1 MPSRT
6 RNKNIKYLKIKKGEH
21 DISKHIYHKK
31 TKMDEIKQGWK
42 KRISWLL
49 IAITVVI
56 VYKLLDNFSNVQQ
69 WFNKLFLI
77 LKPFLIGI
85 LISYILFIPCRKI
98 ENIYKKAKPKIIAKK
113 ARGLAVITTYILFIL
128 IIILIINCIF
138 PVIKDSILELV
149 NNVPNYY
156 ETLVNQYKELPEDS
170 ILKSEIIQDKM
181 TELTNIDMKQF
192 LNINNE
198 KILEY
203 IKNIIDIFS
212 GIFDVFVSIIVS
224 VYILLQRSAIIGFLR
239 KLTRAIFKKETYE
252 IINKYFTKGNEVFF
266 TFVSSQ
272 LLDAVIVGILTT
284 IAMMILKVKYAPL
297 IGFTIGLF
305 NMIPYIGAIVA
316 VGMGIFITFI
326 TGGLGKAIA
335 MAIVVIILQQIDA
348 NIINPK
354 IIGTSL
360 EISPLLVI
368 FSITIGGAYFGILGM
383 FLAVPIAVVIR
394 TILLD
399 YVDNKNKIRDEEE
412 KITQKEGIK

>member
-1 MPSRT
+1 
-6 RNKNIKYLKIKKGEH
+6 
-21 DISKHIYHKK
+21 
-31 TKMDEIKQGWK
+31 MDEIKQNWK
-42 KRISWLL
+42 KRTSWLL
-49 IAITVVI
+49 IAIIVVVI
-56 VYKLLDNFSNVQQ
+56 YKMLDNFSSVQE
-69 WFNKLFLI
+69 WFGKLFLI
-77 LKPFLIGI
+77 LKPFLIGL

-98 ENIYKKAKPKIIAKK
+98 ESIYKKAKLKFISKK
-113 ARGLAVITTYILFIL
+113 ARGLSVITTYILFVLVIV
-128 IIILIINCIF
+128 IIINCIF
-138 PVIKDSILELV
+138 PVLKNSIVELV
-149 NNVPNYY
+149 SNVPNYY
-156 ETLVNQYKELPEDS
+156 ESLVNQYKELPEDS

-198 KILEY
+198 KIIEY
-203 IKNIIDIFS
+203 VKNIIDIFS

-224 VYILLQRSAIIGFLR
+224 VYILLQRSEIVGFLR
-239 KLTRAIFKKETYE
+239 KFARAIFKKDTYE
-252 IINKYFTKGNEVFF
+252 AVDKYFTKGNEVFF

-284 IAMMILKVKYAPL
+284 IAMLILKVKYAPL

-316 VGMGIFITFI
+316 VGIGIFITFI
-326 TGGLGKAIA
+326 TGGLGKALA

-354 IIGTSL
+354 IIGSSL

-368 FSITIGGAYFGILGM
+368 FSITVGGAYFGILGM
-383 FLAVPIAVVIR
+383 FLAVPIAVVIK

-399 YVDNKNKIRDEEE
+399 WIDSKNE
-412 KITQKEGIK
+412 KNEIKQEDR

>member
-1 MPSRT
+1 
-6 RNKNIKYLKIKKGEH
+6 
-21 DISKHIYHKK
+21 
-31 TKMDEIKQGWK
+31 MDEIKQNWK
-42 KRISWLL
+42 KRTSWLL
-49 IAITVVI
+49 IAIIVVVI
-56 VYKLLDNFSNVQQ
+56 YKMLDNFSSVQE
-69 WFNKLFLI
+69 WFGKLFLI
-77 LKPFLIGI
+77 LKPFLIGL

-98 ENIYKKAKPKIIAKK
+98 ESIYKKAKLKFISKK
-113 ARGLAVITTYILFIL
+113 ARGLSVITTYILFVLVIV
-128 IIILIINCIF
+128 IIINCIF
-138 PVIKDSILELV
+138 PVLKNSIVELV
-149 NNVPNYY
+149 SNVPSYY
-156 ETLVNQYKELPEDS
+156 ESLVNQYKELPEDS

-181 TELTNIDMKQF
+181 AEFTNIDMKQF

-198 KILEY
+198 KIIEY
-203 IKNIIDIFS
+203 VKNIIDIFS

-224 VYILLQRSAIIGFLR
+224 VYILLQRSEIVGFLR
-239 KLTRAIFKKETYE
+239 KFARAIFKKDTYE
-252 IINKYFTKGNEVFF
+252 AVDKYFTKGNEVFF

-284 IAMMILKVKYAPL
+284 IAMLILKVKYAPL

-316 VGMGIFITFI
+316 VGIGIFITFI
-326 TGGLGKAIA
+326 TGGLGKALA

-354 IIGTSL
+354 IIGSSL

-368 FSITIGGAYFGILGM
+368 FSITVGGAYFGILGM

-399 YVDNKNKIRDEEE
+399 WIDSKNE
-412 KITQKEGIK
+412 KIAN